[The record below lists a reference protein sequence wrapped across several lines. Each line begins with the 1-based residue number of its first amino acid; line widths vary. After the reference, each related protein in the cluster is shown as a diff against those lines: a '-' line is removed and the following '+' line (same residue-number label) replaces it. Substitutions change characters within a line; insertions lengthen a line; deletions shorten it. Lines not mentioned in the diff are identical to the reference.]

1 MRSPRQL
8 GIVAALLLQSLTVLA
23 DDVIT
28 NVMSSIASYQY
39 AEDYDSAAL
48 SSGGILSPLA
58 SIQYPEIFDDTAL
71 SNGGISSLFLSY
83 HYAQEFSGEVFASG
97 GVISP
102 FLSFHYLEDFR
113 TAALVNGGILSP
125 FVSYQY
131 FEWPGDDVLRLQ
143 SSPWVSYYYQF
154 LDAPPLI
161 VLPTTR
167 LATVAETTPAWLPSS
182 SQLESFEGGAF
193 TVSPAFPPNPDRMTV
208 VLTHGWISQPNWNSQ
223 SGDWRTNIAAMILS
237 KVTPPPN
244 ILAWDWSK
252 SASSWLC
259 DPGKPEARTP
269 DEGRKLGQALLGKL
283 GPGYSQPIHFIG
295 HSLGTLVNA
304 FAADYVHE
312 TSAKTANAYL
322 PANTHLTLFDEAE
335 IAQDL
340 RCPQFGAK
348 VLEFLTRGNPLA
360 PKANYDHPLP
370 KQFAWADN
378 YVSAFGFLHP
388 ESANV
393 ILARD
398 FPASASDP
406 FTWIGELVAFHG
418 YPMEWYGNSITNP
431 ASDSALMGFR
441 WSFEKNSLVPPPA
454 VNTAFLQASSGS
466 ELDLTQIMAFQ
477 DATDILS
484 QRVEKLRGT
493 AYASIGQFVG
503 DTITAHGQVTGEM
516 LTAGPPTSAGNTIIN
531 WFIHLFTTISGGGS
545 GPMRGPHPLDGG
557 GDTNLPAYAWIP
569 LSIPSDAVSMSF
581 DFKIQGDWGNDSLA
595 AALNR
600 TNVLSLAASQIETN
614 VLWSSGLIDVSAFA
628 GQTNEFFV
636 GIVGGTSTNAQLTVQ
651 DVQFYNLRLPSLQ
664 VKASGG
670 NLLLSWPLSAQN
682 FSLQSTTDLTDTN
695 SWTTLTNTPAVV
707 DLQNTV
713 TNPISGG
720 GKFYRLKK

>member
-1 MRSPRQL
+1 MSERRKRIMEGGMPSVPKGR
-8 GIVAALLLQSLTVLA
+8 VAMLAILIASVFLALSVFAQ
-23 DDVIT
+23 DVIT
-28 NVMSSIASYQY
+28 NVMSPVVSYQF
-39 AEDYDSAAL
+39 YDSLGADTNSVL
-48 SSGGILSPLA
+48 TSPVVSYQFYDSL
-58 SIQYPEIFDDTAL
+58 EHLDTNA
-71 SNGGISSLFLSY
+71 
-83 HYAQEFSGEVFASG
+83 
-97 GVISP
+97 VIMSP
-102 FLSFHYLEDFR
+102 
-113 TAALVNGGILSP
+113 V
-125 FVSYQY
+125 VSYQY
-131 FEWPGDDVLRLQ
+131 FDWPGDDVLNLQ
-143 SSPWVSYYYQF
+143 SSSQVSYYYQF

-193 TVSPAFPPNPDRMTV
+193 TASPTFPPNPERITV
-208 VLTHGWISQPNWNSQ
+208 VLTHGWNSLPAWNTQ
-223 SGDWRTNIAAMILS
+223 GGDWRTNIASMLLS

-244 ILAWDWSK
+244 ILAWNWSK
-252 SASSWLC
+252 AATSWFC
-259 DPGKPEARTP
+259 DPGTPEARTR
-269 DEGRKLGQALLGKL
+269 DEGRALGQALLARL
-283 GPGYSQPIHFIG
+283 GPGYSQPIHFVG

-312 TSAKTANAYL
+312 TSAKTAGAFL

-335 IAQDL
+335 IATDL
-340 RCPQFGAK
+340 HCPQFAAK
-348 VLEFLTRGNPLA
+348 AIQFLTKMGNPLA
-360 PKANYDHPLP
+360 PKTTYDHPFP
-370 KQFAWADN
+370 KQFGWADN

-388 ESANV
+388 ELANV
-393 ILARD
+393 ILAKG

-406 FTWIGELVAFHG
+406 LTWIGELVAFHG

-454 VNTAFLQASSGS
+454 VKTAFLQASSGS
-466 ELDLTQIMAFQ
+466 ELDVTQIIPFQ

-484 QRVEKLRGT
+484 QRVEKLRGA
-493 AYASIGQFVG
+493 AYSSIGRFVD
-503 DTITAHGQVTGEM
+503 DTITAHGWVTGEM
-516 LTAGPPTSAGNTIIN
+516 LTAGPPLGMGNAIIN
-531 WFIHLFTTISGGGS
+531 WCINLFTTSSGGGS
-545 GPMRGPHPLDGG
+545 FAPMRGPHPQGEGG
-557 GDTNLPAYAWIP
+557 GGGSETNVPPYAWIP
-569 LSIPSDAVSMSF
+569 LFVPADAVSMSF
-581 DFKIQGDWGNDSLA
+581 DFKIQGNWENDSLA
-595 AALNR
+595 AALNG

-651 DVQFYNLRLPSLQ
+651 DVQFYNLGLPSLQ
-664 VKASGG
+664 VKASGD
-670 NLLLSWPLSAQN
+670 NLLLSWPLSAQD

-720 GKFYRLKK
+720 ARFYRLKK